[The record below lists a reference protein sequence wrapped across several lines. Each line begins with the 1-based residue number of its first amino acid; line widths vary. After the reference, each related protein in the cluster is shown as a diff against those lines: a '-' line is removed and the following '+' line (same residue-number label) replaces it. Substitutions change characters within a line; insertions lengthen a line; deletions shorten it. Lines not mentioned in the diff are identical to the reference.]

1 MTKKPASWISG
12 LDTERKADEPSKTKS
27 ERPKLAR
34 YPKPMREM
42 LVKRIEELE
51 RWLKFN
57 GLEMSWK
64 EALDDFRRNV
74 HMGITSP
81 LYMQKY
87 RGCDSIVQS
96 AWFLDQA
103 FAQLH
108 NYRPEDY
115 LTEGVLSAAA
125 RFNKKGKTDDGTKDA
140 EKELRRLGIAE
151 APGGRADTPGT
162 GAWIRA
168 QVMNTTGASK
178 RTVDGLAA
186 KILKEKKLQEGIAT
200 K

>member
-12 LDTERKADEPSKTKS
+12 LDTERKADQPSKTKS

-34 YPKPMREM
+34 YPKPLREM
-42 LVKRIEELE
+42 LVNRIADLE
-51 RWLKFN
+51 HWLKFN
-57 GLEMSWK
+57 GLEISWK
-64 EALDDFRRNV
+64 EALDDFRSNV
-74 HMGITSP
+74 HMGIVNP
-81 LYMQKY
+81 FYRRKY
-87 RGCDSIVQS
+87 RDCGDIVQA
-96 AWFLDQA
+96 AWFLDEV

-108 NYRPEDY
+108 NYQPEDY
-115 LTEGVLSAAA
+115 LTEGVRSAAA
-125 RFNKKGKTDDGTKDA
+125 RFNKTGKTANDTKNA
-140 EKELRRLGIAE
+140 EKELRRLRIAE

-162 GAWIRA
+162 GASIRA

-178 RTVDGLAA
+178 RTVDGLAS